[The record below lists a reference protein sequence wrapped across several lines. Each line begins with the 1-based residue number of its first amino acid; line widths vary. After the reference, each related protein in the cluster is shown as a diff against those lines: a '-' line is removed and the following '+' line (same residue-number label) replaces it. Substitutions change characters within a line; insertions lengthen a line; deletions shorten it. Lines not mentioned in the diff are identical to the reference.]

1 MLNYFLIYLIAGL
14 VIMYVTACIH
24 LYKAYCMGYDLDLI
38 GDYFK
43 NGIKNEC
50 SNIAI
55 MMLKIMY
62 GWLLWPVRLT
72 QFLLDQDWYFNE
84 YSKLEV
90 KESE

>member
-14 VIMYVTACIH
+14 VITYITACVH

-38 GDYFK
+38 RDFINK
-43 NGIKNEC
+43 GIKNES
-50 SNIAI
+50 SNMAI
-55 MMLKIMY
+55 TVLKIMY
-62 GWLLWPVRLT
+62 GWSIWPVRLT